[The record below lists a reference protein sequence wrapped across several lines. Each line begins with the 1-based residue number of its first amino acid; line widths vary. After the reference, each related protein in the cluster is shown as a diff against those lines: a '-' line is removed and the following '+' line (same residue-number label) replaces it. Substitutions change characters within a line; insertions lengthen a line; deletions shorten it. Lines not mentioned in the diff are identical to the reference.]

1 MGLEDVAV
9 LSLAALAFCVSAV
22 SWLSEGARGPT
33 RWAAACTGLAAAACC
48 VAGFGAV
55 AGVLVLFVLAMTVA
69 SVLVLVLAPRPE
81 RARTFALVSGLL
93 GLVPVVLAGA
103 NG

>member
-1 MGLEDVAV
+1 M

-22 SWLSEGARGPT
+22 SWLSDGTRGPT

-48 VAGFGAV
+48 VAGSGAV
-55 AGVLVLFVLAMTVA
+55 GGLLVLLVLAMTVA

-81 RARTFALVSGLL
+81 HARTVALVSGLL
-93 GLVPVVLAGA
+93 GLVPAVLAGVH
-103 NG
+103 G